1 MVPGSLKVYTMN
13 IAKNGDPTKGA
24 EVNPNKYTYSINS
37 DNELKVIFT
46 DKINSAFYIE
56 FNTSLEGQIIG
67 STIENK
73 ANLYDGAKVVSKDLT
88 ASVKIP
94 FGEDYVLKD
103 GTQNG
108 DKMDWSLQINRGQS
122 TVKDALVKDTPSAN
136 QILLQNSFHLYPTAV
151 AVNGDITK
159 SGPELIQGIDYSV
172 VITTDADGKQSFEL
186 SFAKEISRAYIL
198 EYQSLIV
205 ANTGDKVINTVHFS
219 GFNGSEIRKE
229 TSKEIIVGVSS
240 GSGTVSGV
248 RGTLNIKKL
257 DAEDNLKALG
267 DATFA
272 LYRLNGAERVLI
284 NSLTT
289 DAEGTTTFNK
299 IWLGSYVLVET
310 AAPNGYV
317 LDTSEH
323 PVEIRSSS
331 AIQLVI
337 TNQKAV
343 EPTPTAT
350 PEPTDAPTTT
360 PEPTVTPAP
369 STTPAPTA
377 SPSPE
382 VTAAPTTI
390 PTSSTSGGSVVPTS
404 TSSPV
409 PGVIIND
416 PAVPAGPGN
425 AADLG
430 SATSTDEGTPEQE
443 ITEEIPLGEVDI
455 DDEEVPKGT
464 VNNSTS
470 GAPQLPKT
478 GENSP
483 LPLYLSGI
491 GLIAIGFVLN
501 RVFRR
506 RGKTE

>member
-1 MVPGSLKVYTMN
+1 M
-13 IAKNGDPTKGA
+13 
-24 EVNPNKYTYSINS
+24 
-37 DNELKVIFT
+37 
-46 DKINSAFYIE
+46 
-56 FNTSLEGQIIG
+56 
-67 STIENK
+67 
-73 ANLYDGAKVVSKDLT
+73 
-88 ASVKIP
+88 
-94 FGEDYVLKD
+94 
-103 GTQNG
+103 
-108 DKMDWSLQINRGQS
+108 
-122 TVKDALVKDTPSAN
+122 
-136 QILLQNSFHLYPTAV
+136 LQNSFHLYPTAV

-172 VITTDADGKQSFEL
+172 VITTHADGKQSFEL
-186 SFAKEISRAYIL
+186 SFAYEISRAYIL

-219 GFNGSEIRKE
+219 GFNGSEISKE

-240 GSGTVSGV
+240 GSGTGSGG

-272 LYRLNGAERVLI
+272 LYRLNGTERVLI

-289 DAEGTTTFNK
+289 DAEGTATFNK

-331 AIQLVI
+331 AVQLVI

-343 EPTPTAT
+343 EPTPTVT
-350 PEPTDAPTTT
+350 PEPTGAPTTT

-369 STTPAPTA
+369 STTPAPTV

-382 VTAAPTTI
+382 VTAAPTPI

-409 PGVIIND
+409 PEVIIND

-430 SATSTDEGTPEQE
+430 SVTSTDEGTPEQE
-443 ITEEIPLGEVDI
+443 ITEEEIPLGEVDI
-455 DDEEVPKGT
+455 DVEEVPKGT

-491 GLIAIGFVLN
+491 GLITIGFVMN